1 MPRQV
6 AIESPSPPI
15 IPRQPLLFSRNSLPT
30 IIVDGETA
38 HGEDEHNLND
48 YISTAPRDKSMLDA
62 IAVAVAVA
70 SVGLVM
76 SSAVKVVRDQF
87 QFPDC

>member
-62 IAVAVAVA
+62 IAVAVV

-76 SSAVKVVRDQF
+76 LSAVKVVRDQL